1 MRGKAMSDTEK
12 DFSDSFFSQEEKWA
26 QFAQTGALNEP
37 SLNQLRDQI
46 KKVMIPLLIKTFQC
60 KLELDQ
66 SLSLPSR
73 LQNSKTSYTPEEI
86 EEQLRTLDNDLKVLH
101 LWCQSCRS
109 QIQKALTPPEEE
121 QKNTVAASASSSH
134 PAVAK
139 SFNEAVSA
147 QSFFREQQ
155 LSQEKEE
162 AASTEK
168 PQKTWWEKLFKNY
181 TRHHDDR
188 N

>member
-1 MRGKAMSDTEK
+1 MSDDEK
-12 DFSDSFFSQEEKWA
+12 DFSDSFFSQEEKWSP
-26 QFAQTGALNEP
+26 FAQTGALSEP

-73 LQNSKTSYTPEEI
+73 LQNLKNPHTPEEI
-86 EEQLRTLDNDLKVLH
+86 EEQLRTLDNDLKVLL

-121 QKNTVAASASSSH
+121 QKSTVATPSSPSH

-139 SFNEAVSA
+139 SFNEAVCA

-155 LSQEKEE
+155 LAQERGE
-162 AASTEK
+162 APSVEK
-168 PQKTWWEKLFKNY
+168 AQKTWWEKLLGNY
-181 TRHHDDR
+181 TRNHDNRD
-188 N
+188 